1 MKNKTAGY
9 VVELAYNDFSSALQ
23 RNAML
28 QEFLGPEYRL
38 FKVAE
43 EAVAIFDALSSW
55 FIWYSF
61 ITGDR
66 NLMYDETH
74 SGIKPIPECVSYLNS

>member
-43 EAVAIFDALSSW
+43 EAVAIFDALSS
-55 FIWYSF
+55 
-61 ITGDR
+61 
-66 NLMYDETH
+66 
-74 SGIKPIPECVSYLNS
+74 

>member
-1 MKNKTAGY
+1 MPDTYSWINAYTILLKLMKNKTAGY

-43 EAVAIFDALSSW
+43 EAVAIFDALSS
-55 FIWYSF
+55 
-61 ITGDR
+61 
-66 NLMYDETH
+66 
-74 SGIKPIPECVSYLNS
+74 